1 MDFSIRLRTAEDDL
15 AEKRAELKT
24 LITQAQTPPRQR
36 RGATTAVRR
45 GDKLVRIPASQVSQP
60 CDGA

>member
-1 MDFSIRLRTAEDDL
+1 MDCSIRLRTVDDDL

-24 LITQAQTPPRQR
+24 LITPAHKPNRPL
-36 RGATTAVRR
+36 RGTTTVVRR
-45 GDKLVRIPASQVSQP
+45 GDKLVRIPASQVSQS

>member
-15 AEKRAELKT
+15 AEKRAEMKT
-24 LITQAQTPPRQR
+24 LITPAQKPNRSL
-36 RGATTAVRR
+36 RGSTTVVRR
-45 GDKLVRIPASQVSQP
+45 GDKLVRIPASQVSQS